1 MEPSIRPKVY
11 YFKCATWAWGSYIE
25 VLRYLRSIISID
37 VVFFSGR
44 YEGRLLMACGY
55 DAENQLILLTF
66 ALVENF
72 FGELELVYELVASRN
87 DRTWT
92 ELCNFRSTQSNQIIF

>member
-1 MEPSIRPKVY
+1 LTEPSIQPEVY
-11 YFKCATWAWGSYIE
+11 YFKCATWAWGSCIE
-25 VLRYLRSIISID
+25 VFLYFRPVISID

-55 DAENQLILLTF
+55 DAENQLIPLTF
-66 ALVENF
+66 ALVEKKS
-72 FGELELVYELVASRN
+72 GELGLVYELVASRN

-92 ELCNFRSTQSNQIIF
+92 EL